1 MFTRVVEWAPSAKE
15 EAMRHSKRKT
25 KITTTVLALILLVG
39 WSASPAMAQAPPS
52 YSPEQLDRLVS
63 RIALYPDPLLAQV
76 LAAATFSDQIP
87 DAAKW
92 ADEHHYLTG
101 DELAKAISEDHLSW
115 DPSVQ
120 ALLPF
125 PSVLEMMASDMK
137 WTRDLG
143 DAFLAQHQDVMDAI
157 QRMRQ
162 KAKDFGYLRSND
174 RIVVNGGPYIEI
186 LPVDPAFICVP
197 AYDPLV
203 VFFPPRPG
211 IVVGAAISFGFGV
224 TITAAFRPWGWGLC
238 RFDWGAHVVFIN
250 SAPWGRIWANRGVYV
265 HPYGELHR
273 WQPAHRVEGHRL
285 IPRSEEERHAARIGR
300 PRPEE
305 HHR

>member
-1 MFTRVVEWAPSAKE
+1 
-15 EAMRHSKRKT
+15 MRHSKRKT
-25 KITTTVLALILLVG
+25 NITTTFLALALLVG
-39 WSASPAMAQAPPS
+39 WSASPALAQAPPS

-115 DPSVQ
+115 DPSVL

-137 WTRDLG
+137 WTRDMG

-174 RIVVNGGPYIEI
+174 RIVVSGGPYIEI

-203 VFFPPRPG
+203 VFSRRGRESSWAPLSVLASVSPLPRHLIRG
-211 IVVGAAISFGFGV
+211 DGVCAALTGV
-224 TITAAFRPWGWGLC
+224 HTWCSSTTRLGDVSGPTAASMCITTAKCTGGSP
-238 RFDWGAHVVFIN
+238 
-250 SAPWGRIWANRGVYV
+250 
-265 HPYGELHR
+265 
-273 WQPAHRVEGHRL
+273 
-285 IPRSEEERHAARIGR
+285 HAAWKGTG
-300 PRPEE
+300 
-305 HHR
+305 

>member
-1 MFTRVVEWAPSAKE
+1 
-15 EAMRHSKRKT
+15 MRHSERNG
-25 KITTTVLALILLVG
+25 KITAAALAVTLLFG
-39 WSASPAMAQAPPS
+39 WSATPVLAQEPPNR
-52 YSPEQLDRLVS
+52 SPEQLDKLVT

-76 LAAATFSDQIP
+76 LAASTFSDQIP
-87 DAAKW
+87 EAAKW

-125 PSVLEMMASDMK
+125 PSVLEMMASDMN
-137 WTRDLG
+137 WTRELG
-143 DAFLAQHQDVMDAI
+143 ESFLTQHQDVMDAI

-162 KAKDFGYLRSND
+162 KAKDYGYLRSND
-174 RIVVNGGPYIEI
+174 KIIVTGGPYIEI
-186 LPVDPAFICVP
+186 EPVDPAFICVP
-197 AYDPLV
+197 VYDPLV
-203 VFFPPRPG
+203 VFYPPRPG
-211 IVVGAAISFGFGV
+211 IVVGAAISFGFGAV
-224 TITAAFRPWGWGLC
+224 ITAAFRPWGWGVC

-250 SAPWGRIWANRGVYV
+250 NAPWGRIWANRGVYV

-273 WQPAHRVEGHRL
+273 WEPAHRVEGHRL
-285 IPRSEEERHAARIGR
+285 IPRSEEERHAARMGH

-305 HHR
+305 QHR

>member
-1 MFTRVVEWAPSAKE
+1 
-15 EAMRHSKRKT
+15 
-25 KITTTVLALILLVG
+25 L
-39 WSASPAMAQAPPS
+39 
-52 YSPEQLDRLVS
+52 
-63 RIALYPDPLLAQV
+63 
-76 LAAATFSDQIP
+76 
-87 DAAKW
+87 
-92 ADEHHYLTG
+92 
-101 DELAKAISEDHLSW
+101 
-115 DPSVQ
+115 
-120 ALLPF
+120 
-125 PSVLEMMASDMK
+125 K

-174 RIVVNGGPYIEI
+174 RIVVSGGPYIEI

-203 VFFPPRPG
+203 VFFAPPPG

-250 SAPWGRIWANRGVYV
+250 NAPWGRIWANRGVYV
-265 HPYGELHR
+265 QALRRVAPVGAR
-273 WQPAHRVEGHRL
+273 TARGRAQVDPAQRRRTSRGAHGLSTSGGAPPPIEPASTGTF
-285 IPRSEEERHAARIGR
+285 
-300 PRPEE
+300 
-305 HHR
+305 

>member
-1 MFTRVVEWAPSAKE
+1 
-15 EAMRHSKRKT
+15 MRHSERNG
-25 KITTTVLALILLVG
+25 KITAAALAVTLLFGWSPTLVLA
-39 WSASPAMAQAPPS
+39 QEPPNR
-52 YSPEQLDRLVS
+52 SPEQLDKLVA

-76 LAAATFSDQIP
+76 LAASTFPDQIP
-87 DAAKW
+87 EAAKW

-174 RIVVNGGPYIEI
+174 RIVVSGGPYIEI

-203 VFFPPRPG
+203 VFFPPRPE

-250 SAPWGRIWANRGVYV
+250 NAPWGRIWANRGVYV
-265 HPYGELHR
+265 HPNGELHR
-273 WQPAHRVEGHRL
+273 WERANRIEGHRL
-285 IPRSEEERHAARIGR
+285 IVRGPMERRAARLGL
-300 PRPEE
+300 PRPIEL

>member
-1 MFTRVVEWAPSAKE
+1 
-15 EAMRHSKRKT
+15 MRHSKGKT
-25 KITTTVLALILLVG
+25 KITTAVLALALLVG
-39 WSASPAMAQAPPS
+39 WSASPALAQAPPS

-101 DELAKAISEDHLSW
+101 DELAKAIPEDHLSW
-115 DPSVQ
+115 HPSVQ

-157 QRMRQ
+157 PANA
-162 KAKDFGYLRSND
+162 AKGKRFWLSAEQRSN
-174 RIVVNGGPYIEI
+174 R
-186 LPVDPAFICVP
+186 
-197 AYDPLV
+197 
-203 VFFPPRPG
+203 RKRR
-211 IVVGAAISFGFGV
+211 S
-224 TITAAFRPWGWGLC
+224 
-238 RFDWGAHVVFIN
+238 
-250 SAPWGRIWANRGVYV
+250 V
-265 HPYGELHR
+265 H
-273 WQPAHRVEGHRL
+273 
-285 IPRSEEERHAARIGR
+285 
-300 PRPEE
+300 
-305 HHR
+305 

>member
-1 MFTRVVEWAPSAKE
+1 
-15 EAMRHSKRKT
+15 MRHSERNGR
-25 KITTTVLALILLVG
+25 ITAAALAVTLLFG
-39 WSASPAMAQAPPS
+39 WSATPVLAQEPPHR
-52 YSPEQLDRLVS
+52 SPEQLDKLVA

-76 LAAATFSDQIP
+76 LAASTFPDQIP
-87 DAAKW
+87 EAAKW

-143 DAFLAQHQDVMDAI
+143 DAFLAQHQDVMDAM

-174 RIVVNGGPYIEI
+174 RIVVSGGPYIEI

-238 RFDWGAHVVFIN
+238 RFDWGAHVVFVN
-250 SAPWGRIWANRGVYV
+250 NAPWGRIWANRGVYV
-265 HPYGELHR
+265 HPYGELHQ
-273 WQPAHRVEGHRL
+273 WEPAHRVEGHRL
-285 IPRSEEERHAARIGR
+285 IVRSPMERRAARLGL
-300 PRPEE
+300 PRPIE
-305 HHR
+305 HHHR